1 MAIDID
7 KSGISGFCGCAYF
20 ESYKIRPIR
29 NLKKKSKTGITLYEL
44 YNYKEILIE

>member
-1 MAIDID
+1 MAININ

-29 NLKKKSKTGITLYEL
+29 KFKKKSKNR
-44 YNYKEILIE
+44 YNPLSIR